1 MKKTFKYIVW
11 LFLFLPSFINAQSFK
26 ASVDKTTITQN
37 TQFQVYFSFDGEDIN
52 KVRNF
57 SPPNFAGLRTLSG
70 PNQSSNMTFING
82 KVSASLTYSYI
93 LVGTDIGDITIGSAS
108 VEYEGKRIQTEP
120 IKITIVKGNPS
131 AANNQSSN
139 DDVSQEELAK
149 NVFIRAIADKRNV
162 YQGEQVTV
170 EYKLYTKLN
179 IASPQIS
186 KLPSYNG
193 FWSEELEPIRNINF
207 NIEMYE
213 GERFRVATLK
223 KVALFPTKSG
233 ELEVTPFE
241 LTIPVLIKRR
251 TNQKSLFDEFF
262 NDSFFGRTETIEF
275 QAKSNKLKINSKAL
289 PSSNVP
295 ASFKGAVG
303 EFDFKATMS
312 AENVKMND
320 PVNLKIQITGT
331 GNIKLLDVPK
341 FVIPTGF
348 EQYEPKTNESLSNK
362 NIISGTK
369 NFEYLLVPRVAGERK
384 IGPIEFSYFSPTKGR
399 YITQTS
405 PEFILNIERVEGFTD
420 NNTIGF
426 SKEDV
431 KLLNE
436 DIRFIKTSNY
446 ELERIEDYKLLGN
459 WFWIAV
465 IIPSIFLIVLIIVK
479 NKQEKLS
486 ANIDLLRYQKAEKQ
500 ARKRLK
506 EAKKA
511 LEKSDMFIF
520 YNEISKALYGYL
532 QDKLGISQS
541 EFTIDLA
548 VSKLRTKNVNEELV
562 STIKEI
568 SDKCEFARFAP
579 KKDTSDELNSFYEK
593 VVSAI
598 VKVEDSIK

>member
-1 MKKTFKYIVW
+1 MILIKKYIALVLFLLPLFVNGQTFK
-11 LFLFLPSFINAQSFK
+11 AT
-26 ASVDKTTITQN
+26 VDRTSIPQN
-37 TQFQVYFSFDGEDIN
+37 SQFQVYFTFDGEDVN

-57 SPPNFAGLRTLSG
+57 SPPNFAGFRALSG

-93 LVGTDIGDITIGSAS
+93 LIGTDIGDYTIGSAS
-108 VEYEGKRIQTEP
+108 IEYGGKRYQSEP
-120 IKITIVKGNPS
+120 IKISIIKGNAS
-131 AANNQSSN
+131 AQNNKSN
-139 DDVSQEELAK
+139 SESVSQEELAK
-149 NVFIRAIADKRNV
+149 NVFIKAFVDKRNV
-162 YQGEQVTV
+162 YQGEQITI

-179 IASPQIS
+179 ISSPQIS

-223 KVALFPTKSG
+223 RVALFPTKFG

-251 TNQKSLFDEFF
+251 TNQNSLFDEFF
-262 NDSFFGRTETIEF
+262 NDSFFGRTETVEF
-275 QAKSNKLKINSKAL
+275 QAKSNKLKINVKQL
-289 PSSNVP
+289 PSANVP
-295 ASFKGAVG
+295 DSFEGAVG
-303 EFDFKATMS
+303 EFDFKATIN
-312 AENVKMND
+312 ETNVRMNE

-331 GNIKLLDVPK
+331 GNIKLLDAPK
-341 FVIPTGF
+341 FLIPTGF
-348 EQYEPKTNESLSNK
+348 EQYDPKTNESLTNK

-384 IGPIEFSYFSPTKGR
+384 IGPIEFSYFSPTKEK

-405 PEFILNIERVEGFTD
+405 PVFTLNIERVEGFTESSSA
-420 NNTIGF
+420 GF

-436 DIRFIKTSNY
+436 DIRFIKTSQFD
-446 ELERIEDYKLLGN
+446 LERIEDYKVLEN
-459 WFWIAV
+459 WFWIA
-465 IIPSIFLIVLIIVK
+465 LISPAFILVGLIIVR

-486 ANIDLLRYQKAEKQ
+486 ANVGLLKYQKAEKE
-500 ARKRLK
+500 ARKKLK

-511 LEKSDMFIF
+511 LEKADILVF
-520 YNEISKALYGYL
+520 YNEASKALYGYL
-532 QDKLGISQS
+532 QDKLSISQS

-548 VSKLRTKNVNEELV
+548 VSKLKSKSVDDELV
-562 STIKEI
+562 NSIKEI

-579 KKDTSDELNSFYEK
+579 KKDTSEELNSFYEK
-593 VVSAI
+593 VVKTI